1 MRAARYRSLGPA
13 ADVLEIVDLPTP
25 EPGPDEVLV
34 QVAFSGIN
42 PTDWKRRKAGPDTP
56 GPEGLIPHLDGS
68 GVITAVGSNVSPQR
82 IGERVW
88 FTQIARPGSHGTAAQ
103 FIAIPDDRALQLP
116 DDVSLEFGACL
127 GIPFITAHRAL
138 TCDAPI
144 AGTTVLVTGG
154 GGAVGNAA
162 IQLGVM
168 LGATVIA
175 TASTPEKIEAAK
187 AAGAHHVFDYRQ
199 DDLAS
204 KIRSVAPDGIDRIV
218 EVAIGQ
224 NLPVSLQVLKQEGLI
239 VSYAAEAK
247 DPVIATRPMMT
258 LNLLVRYLLLYFLTP
273 EQMAA
278 AFADIQRALNDGRIR
293 QHLPVRVMKLE
304 EIAAAQDL
312 VEAGTYGRIL
322 IDLNA

>member
-1 MRAARYRSLGPA
+1 MRAALYRSLGPA
-13 ADVLEIVDLPTP
+13 ADVLEIVDLPIP
-25 EPGPDEVLV
+25 EPGPDEVQV

-42 PTDWKRRKAGPDTP
+42 PTDWKRRKAGTDIP
-56 GPEGLIPHLDGS
+56 GPQGQIPHQDGS
-68 GVITAVGSNVSPQR
+68 GVITAVGANISSSR

-88 FTQIARPGSHGTAAQ
+88 LTHAALARTQGTAAQ
-103 FIAIPDDRALQLP
+103 FLTIPAIRAVPLP
-116 DDVSLEFGACL
+116 DDVSLEFGACI

-144 AGTTVLVTGG
+144 EGTTVLVTGG

-175 TASTPEKIEAAK
+175 TASTPEKIQAAK

-199 DDLAS
+199 PDLVEN
-204 KIRSVAPDGIDRIV
+204 IRRVAPDGVDRIV
-218 EVAIGQ
+218 EVAIGE
-224 NLPVSLQVLKQEGLI
+224 NLPVSLQVIKQGGLI

-258 LNLLVRYLLLYFLTP
+258 LNLLVRYILIYFLTP

-278 AFADIQRALNDGRIR
+278 ATADIQRGLTDGRLR
-293 QHLPVRVMKLE
+293 QHLPVRTMKLE
-304 EIAAAQDL
+304 DVAAAHDL
-312 VEAGTYGRIL
+312 VEAGTYGRVL
-322 IDLNA
+322 IDPNA